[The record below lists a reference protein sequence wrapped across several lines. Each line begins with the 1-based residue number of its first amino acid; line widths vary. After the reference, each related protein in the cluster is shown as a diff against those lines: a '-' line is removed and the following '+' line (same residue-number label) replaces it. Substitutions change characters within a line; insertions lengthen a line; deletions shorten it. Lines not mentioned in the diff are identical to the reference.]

1 MYSSLSEEL
10 REILS
15 NHSQWLELMNKNP
28 RPVLT
33 EKQMSLRADLG
44 NMSLR
49 DLDLYG
55 IDLSYA
61 SAINTDFSGSRL
73 TNGNLKGLYAPDAR
87 FEDCTIISATFR
99 NFYGKGSSFYLSNL
113 SKCDFSHSFIANAN
127 FDQTD
132 LADVKFHGC
141 HMDGATMT
149 HAPIKGADFRFFNIG
164 KDDLV
169 AIEIMRM
176 AQ

>member
-1 MYSSLSEEL
+1 MYASLSEEL

-15 NHSQWLELMNKNP
+15 NHQQWLALMNQNP

-44 NMSLR
+44 SRSFR

-73 TNGNLKGLYAPDAR
+73 TNANLKGLYAPDSR
-87 FEDCTIISATFR
+87 FEDCTIISASFR
-99 NFYGKGSSFYLSNL
+99 NFYGKGASFYMSNL
-113 SKCDFSHSFIANAN
+113 SKCDFSHSFIAYVN
-127 FDQTD
+127 FDHTD
-132 LADVKFHGC
+132 LADVKFHGT
-141 HMDGATMT
+141 HMDGVTMSQ
-149 HAPIKGADFRFFNIG
+149 APIKGADFRFFNIG

>member
-1 MYSSLSEEL
+1 MYTSLSEEL
-10 REILS
+10 REILE

-33 EKQMSLRADLG
+33 ENQMSLRADLG

-55 IDLSYA
+55 INLSYA

-73 TNGNLKGLYAPDAR
+73 TNANLKGLYAPDAR
-87 FEDCTIISATFR
+87 FEDCTIISASFR
-99 NFYGKGSSFYLSNL
+99 NIYGKGVSFYMSNL
-113 SKCDFSHSFIANAN
+113 SKCDFSHSFIADAN
-127 FDQTD
+127 FDHAD
-132 LADVKFHGC
+132 LADVRFHGC

-176 AQ
+176 AM

>member
-1 MYSSLSEEL
+1 MYASLSEEL
-10 REILS
+10 REILE

-44 NMSLR
+44 SQSFR

-55 IDLSYA
+55 VDLSYA
-61 SAINTDFSGSRL
+61 TAINTDFSGSRL
-73 TNGNLKGLYAPDAR
+73 TNANLKGLYAPDAR
-87 FEDCTIISATFR
+87 FEGCTIISATFR
-99 NFYGKGSSFYLSNL
+99 NFYGKGASFYLSNL
-113 SKCDFSHSFIANAN
+113 SKSDFSHSFIADAN
-127 FDQTD
+127 FDRAD
-132 LADVKFHGC
+132 LADVKFHGT
-141 HMDGATMT
+141 HMDGATMSQ
-149 HAPIKGADFRFFNIG
+149 APIKGADFRFFNIG